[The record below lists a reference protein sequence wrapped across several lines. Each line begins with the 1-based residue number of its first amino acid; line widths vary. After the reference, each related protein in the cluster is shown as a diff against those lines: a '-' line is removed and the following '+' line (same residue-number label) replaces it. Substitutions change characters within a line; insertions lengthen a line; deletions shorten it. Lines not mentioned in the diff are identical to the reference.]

1 MFKREVSRV
10 VSAMHDAEIRKSQ
23 IQFHPN
29 ADVFLHSPGAERAA
43 ADGLAALAALVGDE
57 LSAGSTLV
65 FLGAFAVER
74 AGASSSAAGRLD
86 CGFKLAQSVVT
97 HFGSE
102 FKSRA
107 SVKNFLRSLRR
118 YERYLKRL
126 HVASR

>member
-1 MFKREVSRV
+1 
-10 VSAMHDAEIRKSQ
+10 MHDAEISKSQ

-97 HFGSE
+97 HFGSGL
-102 FKSRA
+102 KSGA
-107 SVKNFLRSLRR
+107 SVKKFLRSLRR
-118 YERYLKRL
+118 YELYLKRL